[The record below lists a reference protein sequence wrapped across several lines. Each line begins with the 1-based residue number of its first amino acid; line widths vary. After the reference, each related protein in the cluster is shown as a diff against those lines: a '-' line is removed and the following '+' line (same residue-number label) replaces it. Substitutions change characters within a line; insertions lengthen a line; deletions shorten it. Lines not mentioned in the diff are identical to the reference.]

1 MPPVHIHETRGLTHL
16 AHRHIQSRP
25 STAIL
30 PKEQRQKDTNTPGP
44 QESDSPTEG
53 CPGTG
58 LRPQCWGRGLATCP
72 SPGPL
77 PLLDPPWDARPQVPR
92 TAVKRETHPLSAACN

>member
-30 PKEQRQKDTNTPGP
+30 PKEQRQKD
-44 QESDSPTEG
+44 SPTPLG
-53 CPGTG
+53 PRSRT
-58 LRPQCWGRGLATCP
+58 LPQRDVPGLA
-72 SPGPL
+72 
-77 PLLDPPWDARPQVPR
+77 
-92 TAVKRETHPLSAACN
+92 